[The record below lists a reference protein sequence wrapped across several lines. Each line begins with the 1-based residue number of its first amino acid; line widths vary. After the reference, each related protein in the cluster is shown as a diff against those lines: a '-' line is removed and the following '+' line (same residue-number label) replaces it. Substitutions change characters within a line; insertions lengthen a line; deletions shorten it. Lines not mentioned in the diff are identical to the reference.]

1 MQVAGCLRL
10 LRGGTKRVVHKRQYS
25 SKASYYKT
33 TSEIRSAYLKFFEK
47 NGHKILPSSN
57 LVPENDPSLYFTT
70 AGMKLF

>member
-1 MQVAGCLRL
+1 L
-10 LRGGTKRVVHKRQYS
+10 LRAKAHNIVQKRQYS

-33 TSEIRSAYLKFFEK
+33 TNEIRSAYLKFYEK

-70 AGMKLF
+70 AGILDLFGFLKYY